1 MNPRTQVSRHF
12 TTIIYL
18 FQSKIVGKIKKIY
31 FFIFYKKNFDTE
43 LFEIENS
50 RSISNTGNKISMK
63 NCTTD
68 KVFVDGHFLWAE
80 IRIFTIV
87 FLTVEVVGRLGGSG
101 KLNFFI
107 RIFIYDK

>member
-18 FQSKIVGKIKKIY
+18 FQSKIVGKIKKNIICH
-31 FFIFYKKNFDTE
+31 FLQKNFDTE

-50 RSISNTGNKISMK
+50 RSISNTGNEISMK

-68 KVFVDGHFLWAE
+68 RVFVEGHFLWAE

-87 FLTVEVVGRLGGSG
+87 FLTVMTL
-101 KLNFFI
+101 
-107 RIFIYDK
+107 